1 MKTCMIDV
9 TPSKH
14 KLPIVVL
21 AGFLGSGK
29 TTLLNH
35 LLREQNGV
43 RIAAI
48 VNDFGSVNVDSML
61 VAKQTDESIEL
72 SNGCICCEI
81 GEGGLDGTLE
91 ELAHQGSTVQ
101 AIVIEASGLA
111 EPADIAGQLLS
122 STNQYVYFDSLVYVI
137 DGSEFET
144 TKKQHP
150 SLTEHV
156 AAADCLVL
164 NKTDLL
170 EQADLESVE
179 TDIRTFN
186 ASAPLLRSRHGQV
199 DTRLLL
205 DVDTPPARQST
216 QLTLNTEG
224 NGQDHHTHLHEQYQH
239 MVFSAEKPLDPAS
252 FFALLDDPPS
262 GIFRMKGPVS
272 FGGKGFMEQF
282 MLQYV
287 AGRWD
292 LKIIDIG
299 RNERPTTEIVII
311 GAGYEES
318 AVEQAFAN
326 TIDSDPDTIN
336 KDTLL
341 DIMEYDRE

>member
-1 MKTCMIDV
+1 MIDV

-111 EPADIAGQLLS
+111 EPADIAGQLLN

-150 SLTEHV
+150 SLAEHV

-170 EQADLESVE
+170 DRPGLESVE
-179 TDIRTFN
+179 ADIRTYN
-186 ASAPLLRSRHGQV
+186 ASAPLLYSQHGQV

-205 DVDTPPARQST
+205 DVNTPAYQSP
-216 QLTLNTEG
+216 QLALNTK
-224 NGQDHHTHLHEQYQH
+224 NGHDHQDHLHEQYQH
-239 MVFSAEKPLDPAS
+239 MVFNTEKSLDPAS
-252 FFALLDDPPS
+252 FFALLDDLPS

-292 LKIIDIG
+292 LKITDIG
-299 RNERPTTEIVII
+299 RDERPSTEIVII

-326 TIDSDPDTIN
+326 TIDSDPEAIN